1 MKRRNR
7 RPDDTFSALFGTSE
21 ASADEV
27 REETC
32 AESAE
37 ETEEREEALKP
48 APEGEE
54 GRE

>member
-27 REETC
+27 REEAC

-37 ETEEREEALKP
+37 EAEEREEALKP

-54 GRE
+54 GG